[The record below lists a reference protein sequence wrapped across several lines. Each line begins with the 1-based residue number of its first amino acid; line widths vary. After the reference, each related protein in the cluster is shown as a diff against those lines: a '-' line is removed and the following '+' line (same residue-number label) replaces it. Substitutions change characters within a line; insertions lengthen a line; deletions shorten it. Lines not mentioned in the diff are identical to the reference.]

1 MSRAAALATLGL
13 LAFVGTAGTSATAA
27 PTREPDLTVPRDMTV
42 EAQTSAG
49 SVVTFTAT
57 ARGRDNASLPVDC
70 RPPSGSRFGLGQTTV
85 TCTAVDR
92 PDEIATKRFRI
103 NVVDRTAPQLHVSA
117 DLKVRTPSRRGA
129 VVTFRA
135 SASDLID
142 GAIAPTCSPNS
153 GTRFPVGRTRVDCT
167 AVDRGGNRASDSFT
181 VTVRLVRG
189 SRQAALFSPPAGEVL
204 STPPLLAWRALPRA
218 TYYNIQ
224 LFRNGHKI
232 LSAWPSRPRLQLHN
246 HWIHRRRQMILAPGA
261 YVWFV
266 WPGFGDPV
274 RAQYGGLLGRS
285 TFRMT

>member
-117 DLKVRTPSRRGA
+117 DLKVRAPSRRGA

-153 GTRFPVGRTRVDCT
+153 GTRFPGRQDKGRLHSRRS
-167 AVDRGGNRASDSFT
+167 RGQP
-181 VTVRLVRG
+181 
-189 SRQAALFSPPAGEVL
+189 RQRF
-204 STPPLLAWRALPRA
+204 
-218 TYYNIQ
+218 
-224 LFRNGHKI
+224 
-232 LSAWPSRPRLQLHN
+232 
-246 HWIHRRRQMILAPGA
+246 IHRHGQARSRLATGSA
-261 YVWFV
+261 VLAAR
-266 WPGFGDPV
+266 G
-274 RAQYGGLLGRS
+274 
-285 TFRMT
+285 